1 MPGIAEILNN
11 AVAEID
17 KNADAGK
24 TVADDTVPAN
34 VENTEGTVEESTEV
48 VEPTISDD
56 ERNQGINLAK
66 ALKDPVLGPA
76 LIDYLATQ
84 QGYTKGELKKA
95 VQSGETAS
103 IVDDL
108 ADALPPGFEYLG
120 EKLLPA
126 IKKLVATQVES
137 QTKDIRESASAAQI
151 KHLEGVITDAQND
164 FSKQFYDG
172 KELPVAL
179 MTEVNRLSNIYT
191 PSPGAD
197 PKDHVLNLLHMAKG
211 RVAIAKLGTTK
222 VPTKKAAESV
232 PNVLALQKTV
242 TPTISGNGKPAKMS
256 LKESAEAALASM
268 NIKE

>member
-1 MPGIAEILNN
+1 MSGIAEAINS
-11 AVAEID
+11 AVTEID

-24 TVADDTVPAN
+24 AVTDDTVSAN
-34 VENTEGTVEESTEV
+34 PENAEITTEESTEV
-48 VEPTISDD
+48 IEPTISDD

-84 QGYTKGELKKA
+84 QGYTKGEIKKA
-95 VQSGETAS
+95 VQSGNTES

-108 ADALPPGFEYLG
+108 SDALPPGFEYLG

-126 IKKLVATQVES
+126 IKKLVETQVEAK
-137 QTKDIRESASAAQI
+137 TKDIRESASAANI

-172 KELPVAL
+172 KELPESL
-179 MTEVNRLSNIYT
+179 MKEVNRLSNIYT
-191 PSPGAD
+191 PQPGAD

-211 RVAIAKLGTTK
+211 RVATAKPGTTK
-222 VPTKKAAESV
+222 VPTKKAADSV
-232 PNVLALQKTV
+232 PNVLASQKTV
-242 TPTISGNGKPAKMS
+242 TPAVSGNGKPAKMS
-256 LKESAEAALASM
+256 LKESADAALAAM